1 MVTAEIIDLNVYSI
15 PWDKILGIYL
25 NPSIDPCI
33 NTICTS
39 HMPEF
44 VYSTCGM
51 LIGGRGLDKSM

>member
-25 NPSIDPCI
+25 DPSLDPYI

-44 VYSTCGM
+44 VCNLWYADWRKEVG
-51 LIGGRGLDKSM
+51 